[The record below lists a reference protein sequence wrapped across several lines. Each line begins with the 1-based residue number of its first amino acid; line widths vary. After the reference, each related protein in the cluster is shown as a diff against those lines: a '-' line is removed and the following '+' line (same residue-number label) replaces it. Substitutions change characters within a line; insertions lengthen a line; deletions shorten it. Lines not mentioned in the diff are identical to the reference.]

1 MCSTG
6 SVGEVG
12 DFELGAGAGVE
23 SIAPGIAQ
31 EIEGQHGDHD
41 GERREDEHVRGVE
54 EVAAGI
60 VEHGAPPGDGRE
72 DAEAEEAQRAS
83 RVDRAVALR
92 YE

>member
-1 MCSTG
+1 M
-6 SVGEVG
+6 G

-23 SIAPGIAQ
+23 PIAPGIAEQ
-31 EIEGQHGDHD
+31 VEGKHGGHHRQ
-41 GERREDEHVRGVE
+41 GWKNYHVRGVE
-54 EVAAGI
+54 KMSAGV
-60 VEHGAPPGDGRE
+60 VEHGAPTGDGRK